1 MPRASP
7 DPWIPRL
14 TRLFLPFAN
23 LWETG
28 VRSSSTR
35 ANARTYLLGLL
46 LPGDRKSME
55 PIAER
60 IPETTVDRI
69 QNFLTD
75 SPWDADLLQTRLIE
89 VLARRFASPSGCL
102 SLDDTSFPKQGTAS
116 VGVGRQWCGSLGK
129 NANCQVGVSL
139 YYVRP
144 AALGPHSDLIG
155 FSCGIRLYLPE
166 RWCTSAPRR
175 EKTRVPPSVAFA
187 EKWRIGLALI
197 DRVRRMGVPHRAV
210 LADADYGRSGEF
222 RAELREREEPY
233 AVGVQPRS
241 LVVLPLTATGVPER
255 DRALSARRLATELP
269 SSAWKRIRWGQ
280 GTQGPLVMELARV
293 RVEVCHQDPH
303 SGGHPQLPSGER
315 GWLVFERRSNETKAY
330 VLWGLDH
337 LSLRQQAR
345 ILRARWPI
353 EQGYQQMKEELGLD
367 HFEGRTWPGWHHHV
381 TMVSLAHALLMEL
394 RAEEGRGGRRLPTLP
409 SVRRWVRGQMELP
422 MVRTITEAADEG
434 LRRRMLDRLL
444 GLSDSVV
451 RWRDG
456 RWRAPRSHPTVDPN
470 SAIRVTS

>member
-1 MPRASP
+1 MPKVAP
-7 DPWIPRL
+7 DPWTPRL
-14 TRLFLPFAN
+14 SRLFEPFSD

-28 VRSSSTR
+28 VRSASTR
-35 ANARTYLLGLL
+35 ANARSYLLGLL

-60 IPETTVDRI
+60 LPDTTVDRI

-89 VLARRFASPSGCL
+89 VMARRFAAPSGCL
-102 SLDDTSFPKQGTAS
+102 SLDDTGFPKQGNAS
-116 VGVGRQWCGSLGK
+116 VGVGRQWCGALGK

-139 YYVRP
+139 YYVLP
-144 AALGPHSDLIG
+144 ASQRHADLVG

-166 RWCTSAPRR
+166 RWCASSSRR
-175 EKTRVPPSVAFA
+175 DKARIPSTVEFA

-197 DRVRRMGVPHRAV
+197 DRVRRLDVPHGAV
-210 LADADYGRSGEF
+210 LADADYGRS
-222 RAELREREEPY
+222 AELRAALRERGEAY
-233 AVGVQPRS
+233 ALGVMPHHLSVRPLGTGAHRPMS
-241 LVVLPLTATGVPER
+241 AENLARTLPT
-255 DRALSARRLATELP
+255 RAWRRV
-269 SSAWKRIRWGQ
+269 AWGE
-280 GTQGPLVMELARV
+280 GTQGPLVMEMARV
-293 RVEVCHQDPH
+293 RVEVWHQGPVR
-303 SGGHPQLPSGER
+303 GNRHPLAPTDER

-330 VLWGLDH
+330 LLWGLDG

-345 ILRARWPI
+345 VIRTRWPI

-367 HFEGRTWPGWHHHV
+367 HFEGRTWLGWHHHV
-381 TMVSLAHALLMEL
+381 TMVSLAHALLMTL
-394 RAEEGRGGRRLPTLP
+394 RAEEGRDSGLPSLP

-422 MVRTITEAADEG
+422 MVRTITEATDEG

-451 RWRDG
+451 RWRNG
-456 RWRAPRSHPTVDPN
+456 RWWAPTTHPTLDPM
-470 SAIRVTS
+470 AALRLTS

>member
-1 MPRASP
+1 
-7 DPWIPRL
+7 
-14 TRLFLPFAN
+14 
-23 LWETG
+23 
-28 VRSSSTR
+28 
-35 ANARTYLLGLL
+35 
-46 LPGDRKSME
+46 
-55 PIAER
+55 
-60 IPETTVDRI
+60 
-69 QNFLTD
+69 
-75 SPWDADLLQTRLIE
+75 
-89 VLARRFASPSGCL
+89 
-102 SLDDTSFPKQGTAS
+102 
-116 VGVGRQWCGSLGK
+116 
-129 NANCQVGVSL
+129 
-139 YYVRP
+139 
-144 AALGPHSDLIG
+144 
-155 FSCGIRLYLPE
+155 
-166 RWCTSAPRR
+166 
-175 EKTRVPPSVAFA
+175 
-187 EKWRIGLALI
+187 
-197 DRVRRMGVPHRAV
+197 
-210 LADADYGRSGEF
+210 
-222 RAELREREEPY
+222 
-233 AVGVQPRS
+233 
-241 LVVLPLTATGVPER
+241 
-255 DRALSARRLATELP
+255 
-269 SSAWKRIRWGQ
+269 
-280 GTQGPLVMELARV
+280 MELARV